1 MTLMRMRVNCQLI
14 WKRMMKEAKII
25 MILLNMTLML
35 PLAAHLI
42 VATSELSLD
51 NNSPVFLV
59 S

>member
-1 MTLMRMRVNCQLI
+1 MSIRVNFQLI
-14 WKRMMKEAKII
+14 WKRMMKEPTNNKTLLII
-25 MILLNMTLML
+25 TLML

-42 VATSELSLD
+42 VATSEFSLD